1 MMGIRE
7 TCMHRVTETEIS
19 NQELALLFNAALA
32 AGHSR
37 AMSDANPITN
47 LFPQT
52 DDNYSND

>member
-1 MMGIRE
+1 
-7 TCMHRVTETEIS
+7 MHRVTETEIS